1 MVGPTQPEALVAVHY
16 LDSSALVKRYAAE
29 RGTGWVETLCDDPAS
44 AVVIAHIGLVE
55 IAAALAGKQRG
66 GYLTSAHYEQLLAEL
81 MLDAQSQHVLVRVT
95 ESIVDEAVELTRR
108 HRLRGYDAVHLASA
122 LSVNR
127 VLLERHQSP
136 LTLVAADGDLLA
148 AAQASG
154 LATQNPNEL
163 S

>member
-1 MVGPTQPEALVAVHY
+1 
-16 LDSSALVKRYAAE
+16 LVKRYAAE
-29 RGTGWVETLCDDPAS
+29 RGTGWVKTLCDDPAG

-66 GYLTSAHYEQLLAEL
+66 GHLTSAQYEQLIAEL

-108 HRLRGYDAVHLASA
+108 HRLRGYDAVHLACA

-127 VLLERHQSP
+127 VLLDRHQPP